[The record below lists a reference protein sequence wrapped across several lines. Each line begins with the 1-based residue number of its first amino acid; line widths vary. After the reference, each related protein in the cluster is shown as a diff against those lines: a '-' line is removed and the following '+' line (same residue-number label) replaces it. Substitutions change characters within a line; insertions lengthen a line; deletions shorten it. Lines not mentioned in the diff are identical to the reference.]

1 MLQVLHSSVG
11 LHCARVRSKYYGVF
25 YIYVSSTQGIAILPT
40 SLAVEIGL
48 SIIYFL
54 WLVLVIA
61 FYVFYPSGTEEGAG
75 QERRLKKTIEPVSFE
90 MNSRNGSLKLGSSRK
105 SSCTSESSRGP
116 QPLTKNIIS
125 EEKMIQLRKKSMD
138 FMEAQRQMKQLN
150 AELGLKHQLAREL
163 EEDEGFKVRM
173 EKKDSNKS
181 DPDSDLDDSSRAP
194 LHSQQSSPELED
206 PFPSLDRNQLKRPS
220 SSDEEEE
227 EYRVLRQTHSSS
239 SVNRASTF
247 NYGSKANTDGV
258 PVNIDSDTSE
268 RGGSLRITRH
278 SKRAR
283 GKMEHIFKKPD
294 SLGIKEGEE
303 SPTFPSLNIT
313 PCTPPLN
320 HHPMVFPDQV
330 PPQLEESTDSFT
342 PLTAPVS
349 HSPRPSPRASPMA
362 SRRKRRAGVVPPP
375 IGISSAQ
382 SPTPGGDQLQCPF
395 HSSMAS
401 RSSPKPCRR
410 NASPVGSSAGEDGAS
425 PKPVRKKKVS
435 VAQIEATIVPSTPVN
450 PGPPKHMAHSPSFNS
465 IRTHEDA
472 FADNAFRSVMQISQD
487 AICCANSVGDIVFWS
502 VGACKMFG
510 YTPGEAIGSSLEVCV
525 CAVLLNPWRGGG
537 EDFR

>member
-1 MLQVLHSSVG
+1 M
-11 LHCARVRSKYYGVF
+11 
-25 YIYVSSTQGIAILPT
+25 QGITILPT

-48 SIIYFL
+48 SIIYLL

-61 FYVFYPSGTEEGAG
+61 FYVFSLSGMGEEAG
-75 QERRLKKTIEPVSFE
+75 QERKRKETIEPVSFE

-105 SSCTSESSRGP
+105 GSCTSESSRGP

-125 EEKMIQLRKKSMD
+125 DEKMIQLRKKSMD

-163 EEDEGFKVRM
+163 EEEDEGFKVRM

-181 DPDSDLDDSSRAP
+181 DPDSDLDDSLRAP
-194 LHSQQSSPELED
+194 LHSQRSSPELED
-206 PFPSLDRNQLKRPS
+206 PFPSLDRNQLKQPS
-220 SSDEEEE
+220 TSDEEEDD
-227 EYRVLRQTHSSS
+227 YVIRNLRQTHSSS

-247 NYGSKANTDGV
+247 NYGFKADTGGV

-268 RGGSLRITRH
+268 KGGSLRITRH

-294 SLGIKEGEE
+294 SLGMNGREE
-303 SPTFPSLNIT
+303 SPTFPPSLNIT

-320 HHPMVFPDQV
+320 HHPMLLPDQT
-330 PPQLEESTDSFT
+330 PQLEESTDSFT
-342 PLTAPVS
+342 PLTAPVA
-349 HSPRPSPRASPMA
+349 HSPRPGRTSPMA
-362 SRRKRRAGVVPPP
+362 SRRRRRAGVVPPP
-375 IGISSAQ
+375 IMSPPATQ
-382 SPTPGGDQLQCPF
+382 SPTPGDQLQCPF
-395 HSSMAS
+395 HNSAGS
-401 RSSPKPCRR
+401 RSSPRPCRR
-410 NASPVGSSAGEDGAS
+410 NPSPNSSAGEDGTS

-435 VAQIEATIVPSTPVN
+435 VAQIEATVVPPTPVQLE
-450 PGPPKHMAHSPSFNS
+450 PPKHMTQSPSFNTM
-465 IRTHEDA
+465 RTHEDA

-487 AICCANSVGDIVFWS
+487 AICCANSVGDIVYWS
-502 VGACKMFG
+502 TGACKMFG

-525 CAVLLNPWRGGG
+525 GVP
-537 EDFR
+537 